1 LPGLRQTQCKR
12 RAFLRPT
19 FTKKGGKK
27 MRYWPT
33 DKKYEYVRED
43 GEIWT
48 LTNMLKRDVNPT
60 IVYDEDIQVPKI
72 VYRTMERIFV

>member
-1 LPGLRQTQCKR
+1 
-12 RAFLRPT
+12 
-19 FTKKGGKK
+19 